1 MIPLYDAYV
10 DSEHWQKQLADVISC
25 PKMLLSAL
33 ELSHLDQQGA
43 ALGHKAFL
51 LRVPKAFVSRM
62 NKGDPQDPLLR
73 QVMPLEEETWIAPGY
88 LKDPLEE
95 KKANT
100 HPGIIHKYGSRVL
113 LIAATACAVHCRY
126 CFRRH
131 FPYADNRISGALR
144 QRSIE
149 YLKAHKQINE
159 VILSGG
165 DPFVL
170 KDRQID
176 QLLSDIEGI
185 SHIKRVRFH
194 TRLPVVIPSR
204 MTDALVKRLAGSR
217 LKVTI
222 VIHCN
227 HAQELDES
235 VAIGIAKL
243 HRQGIWVLNQSVLL
257 KGVNDDI
264 EPLVE
269 LSERLHDIHIMPY
282 YLHLLDKVQGA
293 QHFEVPLEH
302 ALRLHQELKAQLPG
316 FLVPKLVQEIP
327 DESSKVWV
335 DSNNQ

>member
-10 DSEHWQKQLADVISC
+10 DSEHWQKQLADVISG
-25 PKMLLSAL
+25 PEELLSAL
-33 ELSHLDQQGA
+33 NLSHLDHQGA
-43 ALGHKAFL
+43 ALGHKDFP
-51 LRVPKAFVSRM
+51 LRVPKAFVNRM

-88 LKDPLEE
+88 LQDPLEE
-95 KKANT
+95 QKANT
-100 HPGIIHKYGSRVL
+100 SPGIIHKYGSRVL

-131 FPYADNRISGALR
+131 FPYADNRIAGALR
-144 QRSIE
+144 QTSID
-149 YLKAHKQINE
+149 YLKAHKHINE

-165 DPFVL
+165 DPLVL

-176 QLLSDIEGI
+176 QLLSEIERI

-204 MTDALVKRLAGSR
+204 MTHTLVKRLASSR
-217 LKVTI
+217 LKMI
-222 VIHCN
+222 MVIHCN

-235 VAIGIAKL
+235 VAGGIAKL
-243 HRQGIWVLNQSVLL
+243 HQQGLWVLNQSVLL

-264 EPLVE
+264 HRLVE
-269 LSERLHDIHIMPY
+269 LSERLHDIHVMPY

-293 QHFEVPLEH
+293 QHFEVPLEQ
-302 ALRLHQELKAQLPG
+302 ALRLHHELKAHLPG
-316 FLVPKLVQEIP
+316 FLVPKLVREIP
-327 DESSKVWV
+327 DECSKVWV
-335 DSNNQ
+335 DSNHQ